1 MKTNYTQ
8 DENCNMRS
16 TLNGYDNR
24 TVNDRREYPLRYPG
38 QGHPEVN
45 VFRRLEQRLLDAE
58 VRRSRGVYGHR
69 AIKMSLQVQ
78 Q

>member
-1 MKTNYTQ
+1 MKKNFTQ
-8 DENCNMRS
+8 DENCNMLL

-24 TVNDRREYPLRYPG
+24 TVNDGREYPLRYPG
-38 QGHPEVN
+38 QGHPEVH
-45 VFRRLEQRLLDAE
+45 VFRRLEPLLRDAE
-58 VRRSRGVYGHR
+58 ERRSRGVYGQQ